1 MRRHYPARLVVNGRI
16 INEIVI
22 DSHYEV
28 KYSSSINDEIILTL
42 VSTFLDGGTFPVD
55 GRGVEGH
62 EYFTT
67 EPLFYEGKPYRLIW
81 LLPPE
86 GDSLGVVNCFRR
98 SYGKKRHIPK

>member
-1 MRRHYPARLVVNGRI
+1 MRLVVNSRV

-22 DSHYEV
+22 DPHYEAKHSKSV
-28 KYSSSINDEIILTL
+28 NDEIILHLIRTH
-42 VSTFLDGGTFPVD
+42 LDGGIFPVD
-55 GRGVEGH
+55 GVGTQGH

-67 EPLFYEGKPYRLIW
+67 EPLFYEGKPYRLVW

-98 SYGKKRHIPK
+98 SSGKNKSNLSK